1 MDDRSTEDLLR
12 EVPLFTGLSRK
23 EIKQLAE
30 VCLPKTFPAGTNII
44 DEGKPGLGLFVITAG
59 KVDMYRGRGDAK
71 RIVGTHEAG
80 TIIGEMSLVDD
91 QPRAASV
98 VTLEPTECLLITRD
112 SFRTLVEKHPAIAWS
127 ILPVITKRFRKTEQ
141 LLLEIMDASDGA
153 APKPGGK
160 EPAAE
165 EAQAEKK
172 EGAEQPQRL
181 SSERMLDLLRVEYA
195 LSVSGAEGLGR
206 SAGIMETFIRSLAQG
221 TELEREQELDRLFK
235 VFPKALKEALSDAL
249 AEGEKLPERMLAT
262 FRRELHRR

>member
-1 MDDRSTEDLLR
+1 MNDRSTEDLLQ
-12 EVPLFTGLSRK
+12 EVPLFKGLSRK

-30 VCLPKTFPAGTNII
+30 VCLTKTYPAGTNII

-59 KVDMYRGRGDAK
+59 KVDVYRVRGDPK
-71 RIVGTHEAG
+71 RIVGTHEVG

-91 QPRAASV
+91 QPSAASV

-127 ILPVITKRFRKTEQ
+127 IVPVITQRLRQTEQ
-141 LLLEIMDASDGA
+141 LLLDMMDASDGA
-153 APKPGGK
+153 APKPGRK
-160 EPAAE
+160 ESAAE
-165 EAQAEKK
+165 EAQAEEK

-195 LSVSGAEGLGR
+195 LCVSGVEGLGR
-206 SAGIMETFIRSLAQG
+206 SAGIMETFIRSLARG

-235 VFPKALKEALSDAL
+235 VFPKALKGALSDAL

>member
-1 MDDRSTEDLLR
+1 MDDTSTEDLLR

-30 VCLPKTFPAGTNII
+30 VCLPKSFPAGTNII

-59 KVDMYRGRGDAK
+59 KVDVFRGRGDAK

-98 VTLEPTECLLITRD
+98 VTLEPTECLLVTRD

-127 ILPVITKRFRKTEQ
+127 IVPVITQRFRQTEQ
-141 LLLEIMDASDGA
+141 LLLEIMDASEGV
-153 APKPGGK
+153 APTQGGN

-165 EAQAEKK
+165 AAAEKK
-172 EGAEQPQRL
+172 EGEEQPQRL

-195 LSVSGAEGLGR
+195 LCVSGAEGLGR
-206 SAGIMETFIRSLAQG
+206 SAGIMETFIRSLARG
-221 TELEREQELDRLFK
+221 TELEREQELDRLLK

-249 AEGEKLPERMLAT
+249 AEGENLPERMLAT